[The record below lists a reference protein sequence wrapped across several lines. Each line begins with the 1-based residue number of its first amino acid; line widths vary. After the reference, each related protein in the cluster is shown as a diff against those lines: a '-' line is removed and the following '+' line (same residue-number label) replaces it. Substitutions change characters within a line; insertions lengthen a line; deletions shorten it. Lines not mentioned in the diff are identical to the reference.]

1 VDAQVVV
8 VGAGPVGSTLTLLL
22 RRAGLDVEL
31 LDKARFPRDKPC
43 GEGML
48 PAGAA
53 VLRAAGVDLGEL
65 GFPLVDATRFR
76 VPGRGWVRGRLAGPA
91 YGVRRLHLDAH
102 LAGLARAR
110 TQRPVTGVG
119 REREGWVLTTSHGSL
134 RAPVVVGCDGLRS
147 PLRRW
152 WGWERVAPP
161 SGRYGLVGHL
171 AAPRHGIHEIVITL
185 LGDRESYL
193 APAGQDQLL
202 LAVLGERGT
211 LREPGR
217 SVEASYLAVRD
228 LAHPDLA
235 AAPLAGAVRG
245 AGPFGVRPLE
255 VAGDGAF
262 LCGDAAGFL
271 DPLTGDGM
279 SAGLLQASCLAMLLG
294 GRSAH
299 PEERYRA
306 QLRSQWRQRRLVT
319 MLARRLSG
327 SARLADRALRGAARR
342 PLAMDR
348 LLLAASGPPGLAA
361 LRPRD
366 WMALAG
372 W

>member
-1 VDAQVVV
+1 M
-8 VGAGPVGSTLTLLL
+8 GSTLTLLL
-22 RRAGLDVEL
+22 RRGGLDVEL

-53 VLRAAGVDLGEL
+53 VLRSAGVDLGEL
-65 GFPLVDATRFR
+65 GFPLVGATRFR
-76 VPGRGWVRGRLAGPA
+76 LPGRGWVRGELAGPA

-110 TQRPVTGVG
+110 TEYAVTGAR
-119 REREGWVLTTSHGSL
+119 REREGWVLTTQHGTL
-134 RAPVVVGCDGLRS
+134 RAPLVIACDGVHS

-152 WGWERVAPP
+152 WGWERSRRPH
-161 SGRYGLVGHL
+161 GRYGLVGHL
-171 AAPRHGIHEIVITL
+171 AAPGHGVREIVITL
-185 LGDRESYL
+185 LGSRETYL
-193 APAGQDQLL
+193 APAGYDELL

-211 LREPGR
+211 LRDQGR

-235 AAPLAGAVRG
+235 STPLAGPVRG
-245 AGPFGVRPLE
+245 AGPFDVSPLN
-255 VAGDGAF
+255 VAGDGAY

-279 SAGLLQASCLAMLLG
+279 SAGLLQAAHLAALLAA
-294 GRSAH
+294 RAERA
-299 PEERYRA
+299 EERYRA
-306 QLRSQWRQRRLVT
+306 LVRTQWRQRRLVS
-319 MLARRLSG
+319 MLARRLAG
-327 SARLADRALRGAARR
+327 SARLAERALRGASRR
-342 PLAMDR
+342 PLAIDR
-348 LLLAASGPPGLAA
+348 LLLAASGPPGLAV

>member
-1 VDAQVVV
+1 MVV
-8 VGAGPVGSTLTLLL
+8 VGAGPVGSALTLLL

-53 VLRAAGVDLGEL
+53 VLRSAGVNLGEL
-65 GFPLVDATRFR
+65 GFPLVGATRFR
-76 VPGRGWVRGRLAGPA
+76 LPGKGWVRGELAGPA

-110 TQRPVTGVG
+110 TGLAVTGVR
-119 REREGWVLTTSHGSL
+119 REREGWVLTTPQGML
-134 RAPVVVGCDGLRS
+134 RTPLVVGCDGIHS

-152 WGWERVAPP
+152 WGWERAGR
-161 SGRYGLVGHL
+161 SHGRYGLVGHL
-171 AAPRHGIHEIVITL
+171 TAPRHGVREIVITL
-185 LGDRESYL
+185 LGGRETYL
-193 APAGQDQLL
+193 APAGEDELL

-235 AAPLAGAVRG
+235 STPLTGPVRG
-245 AGPFGVRPLE
+245 AGPFQVSALE
-255 VAGDGAF
+255 VAGDGAY

-279 SAGLLQASCLAMLLG
+279 SAGLLQAAHLASLLAG
-294 GRSAH
+294 GAEH
-299 PEERYRA
+299 AEQRYRA
-306 QLRSQWRQRRLVT
+306 QLRSQWRQRRHVSA
-319 MLARRLSG
+319 LARRLCG
-327 SARLADRALRGAARR
+327 SARLAERALHGAARR
-342 PLAMDR
+342 PVAVNR